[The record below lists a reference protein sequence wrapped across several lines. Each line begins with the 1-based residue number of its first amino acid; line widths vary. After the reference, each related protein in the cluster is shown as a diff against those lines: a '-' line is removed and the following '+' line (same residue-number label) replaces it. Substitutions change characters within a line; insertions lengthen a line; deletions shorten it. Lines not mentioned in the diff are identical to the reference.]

1 MVPPKTYLFF
11 GNVGAGKGT
20 QIFLLKDLLERRDNA
35 RVAYVGLGD
44 EMRKFVG
51 GEGYSSLL
59 GKEILNRGELMPLFI
74 VAQGFANAIVSGL
87 QGFDDHLLIDGF
99 PRSVE
104 QVAPFESA
112 MKFYSRQN
120 VEIIYLDISKEAAV
134 ERLRARG
141 RHDDTEE
148 GIIQRFKE
156 YENNVLPALELL
168 KEKGYKV
175 HHISGEQHIDNVHA
189 NIRQVLEL

>member
-20 QIFLLKDLLERRDNA
+20 QVFMLKDLLERRDNA

-44 EMRKFVG
+44 EMRKFIG
-51 GEGYSSLL
+51 GDSYSSIL
-59 GKEILNRGELMPLFI
+59 GKEILNRGQLMPLFI
-74 VAQGFANAIVSGL
+74 VSQGFANAIVGGL
-87 QGFDDHLLIDGF
+87 TAPSDHLLIDGF

-112 MKFYSRQN
+112 MKFYGRQN
-120 VEIIYLDISKEAAV
+120 VEIVYLDIAKEEAV
-134 ERLRARG
+134 ARLRARG

-148 GIIQRFKE
+148 GILQRFHE

-168 KEKGYKV
+168 KTKGFKI
-175 HHISGEQHIDNVHA
+175 HHINGVQHIDNVHA
-189 NIRQVLEL
+189 DIRKALEL